1 MAELDCRIVTPE
13 GVIFDGRVERVIVPG
28 VEGELGVLARHAPL
42 VARLKIGAVTLKFS
56 DGSSRD
62 FAINEGYFKVQ
73 RDLAQVLVEGAIES
87 AAIDVEAVRAEAEDA
102 RRRLAA
108 ADAGDAAID
117 RFRAERDLAY
127 AENQLSVVGR

>member
-13 GVIFDGRVERVIVPG
+13 GVIFDGRAERVIVPG

-42 VARLKIGAVTLKFS
+42 VARLKIGAVELKFS
-56 DGSSRD
+56 DGSSRV

-73 RDLAQVLVEGAIES
+73 RDLAQVLVEGAIDS
-87 AAIDVEAVRAEAEDA
+87 AAVDVEAVRAEAEDA